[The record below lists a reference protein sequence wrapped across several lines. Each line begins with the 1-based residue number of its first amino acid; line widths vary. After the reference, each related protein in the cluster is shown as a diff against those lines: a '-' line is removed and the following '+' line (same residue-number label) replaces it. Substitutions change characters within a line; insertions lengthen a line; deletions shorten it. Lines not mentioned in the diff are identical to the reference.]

1 MSVDSVNRYL
11 NEFAGW
17 ADAQPDIQA
26 VALVG
31 SYARNAATKTSD
43 IDLVIIAN
51 QPETYLQDVAWTR
64 RFGQVRR
71 QQVEDYGKVT
81 SIRVWYTDGR
91 EVEYGITNESWAAL
105 PLDEG
110 THRVISDGMRVLFER
125 EPILSR
131 HQLQTA
137 RREKRG
143 SHMEDLLSQGPLC
156 IRELQAFH
164 ESLDRE
170 KAFDLKRNLTR
181 TWHKKPNPAKE
192 C

>member
-1 MSVDSVNRYL
+1 MSVDSVNRFL
-11 NEFAGW
+11 DEFAAW
-17 ADAQPDIQA
+17 AAAQPDIVA

-31 SYARNAATKTSD
+31 SYARNAATETSD
-43 IDLVIIAN
+43 IDLVIIAS

-64 RFGQVRR
+64 QFGQVR
-71 QQVEDYGKVT
+71 QCQIEDYGKVT

-91 EVEYGITNESWAAL
+91 EVEYGITDASWAAL

-137 RREKRG
+137 R
-143 SHMEDLLSQGPLC
+143 
-156 IRELQAFH
+156 
-164 ESLDRE
+164 
-170 KAFDLKRNLTR
+170 
-181 TWHKKPNPAKE
+181 
-192 C
+192 

>member
-11 NEFAGW
+11 DEFAGW

-31 SYARNAATKTSD
+31 SYARNAATATSD
-43 IDLVIIAN
+43 IDLVLIAS

-91 EVEYGITNESWAAL
+91 EVEYGITDEGWAAL

-110 THRVISDGMRVLFER
+110 TRRVISDGMRVLFER

-131 HQLQTA
+131 HRL
-137 RREKRG
+137 
-143 SHMEDLLSQGPLC
+143 
-156 IRELQAFH
+156 
-164 ESLDRE
+164 
-170 KAFDLKRNLTR
+170 
-181 TWHKKPNPAKE
+181 
-192 C
+192 